1 MRETIRRDMSGHDGL
16 AHHGQGHDWSGCDR
30 LLTLHP
36 EDRGGDDWMISYMDI
51 MTLLV
56 ALFVLLLSLN
66 SGGSVRDAL
75 ASSASPSIPPAP
87 AARVSADAGAV
98 ARHIGLPGIVLPEAL
113 QAAMAVAS
121 SVEPRQ
127 PQLSETAIAV
137 ARRLGER
144 RLITPQAVMAA
155 RQVAPSPRIHEQA
168 MAAVVKIASMP
179 TISDAAQAAAI
190 QVAGEWRVR
199 DDAKALPVIDGVEVS
214 RVKGGINLRIQDH
227 LLFDSGAAAL
237 TGEGREVTQRL
248 VEILQSYPG
257 TISVEGH
264 TDSVPIDTPR
274 FPSNW
279 ELSSS
284 RATAILRYLIDA
296 GIDASRLRAVGYAA
310 TRPLESNDTAAG
322 RSANRRVEVII
333 HDSGAA

>member
-1 MRETIRRDMSGHDGL
+1 MRETIRRDRSGHDGL
-16 AHHGQGHDWSGCDR
+16 AHHGQSRDGSGHDW

-66 SGGSVRDAL
+66 ANGPVRDAL
-75 ASSASPSIPPAP
+75 ASIASPSTPPAV
-87 AARVSADAGAV
+87 RVSADAVAA

-113 QAAMAVAS
+113 QAAMTVAS
-121 SVEPRQ
+121 SAEPRQ
-127 PQLSETAIAV
+127 PQLSETAIDV
-137 ARRLGER
+137 ARRLGES

-155 RQVAPSPRIHEQA
+155 RRVAPSPRIHEQA
-168 MAAVVKIASMP
+168 MAAVVRIASMP
-179 TISDAAQAAAI
+179 TISNAAQAAAI

-199 DDAKALPVIDGVEVS
+199 DDARALPVIDGVEVS

-227 LLFDSGAAAL
+227 LLFGSGAAAL
-237 TGEGREVTQRL
+237 TGEGQEVTQRL

-296 GIDASRLRAVGYAA
+296 GIDVSRLRAVGYAA
-310 TRPLESNDTAAG
+310 TRPLESNDTAEG
-322 RSANRRVEVII
+322 RSANRRVEIII
-333 HDSGAA
+333 HDSGTA